1 MSGNRPLYLH
11 GLAGRLRVEVPAVKR
26 SAATARNVENLLQI
40 TGVRQASANPWTGNV
55 LVLYDTER
63 TTQEAILAILE
74 REGFLARGGE
84 DTSAVGT
91 VIAQKLVQFVVEL
104 VLQRLLYAALL

>member
-1 MSGNRPLYLH
+1 
-11 GLAGRLRVEVPAVKR
+11 LRVEVPAVKR

-40 TGVRQASANPWTGNV
+40 AGVRQASANPWTGNV
-55 LVLYDTER
+55 LVLYDTGR

-74 REGFLARGGE
+74 REGFLARGGKKARGE

-104 VLQRLLYAALL
+104 VLQRLLYVALL